1 MEKIKQLKLF
11 YFSHFFGPKI
21 KQLETILKTDAKNHF

>member
-21 KQLETILKTDAKNHF
+21 KQLETILKQTQKNHF